1 MPRFFYLYISSTP
14 QPLNPSTPQPLNP
27 STPQPLNPSTLHVY
41 FTYYDWFHL
50 IMPLQ

>member
-1 MPRFFYLYISSTP
+1 MPRFFYFYIS
-14 QPLNPSTPQPLNP
+14 STPQPLNP

>member
-1 MPRFFYLYISSTP
+1 MPRFFYLYIS
-14 QPLNPSTPQPLNP
+14 STPQPLNP